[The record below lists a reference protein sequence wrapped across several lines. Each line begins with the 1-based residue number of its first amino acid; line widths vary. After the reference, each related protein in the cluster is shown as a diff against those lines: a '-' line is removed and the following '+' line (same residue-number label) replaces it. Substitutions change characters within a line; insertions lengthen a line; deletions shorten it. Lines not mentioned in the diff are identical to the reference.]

1 MWGAKDI
8 TRCLDDFRLVANSS
22 RSFDFDDPSSMND
35 TDYLTITGLN
45 KDNFNHLLKYLSTM
59 RNSCTRSIRVALAI
73 YLTKLRQGISNSVL
87 ATMFRLGHER
97 AVAHILQQVRQTLI
111 NNFTSLYLGFNHIS
125 REEILARHQTA
136 IANTLLTSK
145 DSIESM
151 KTLGFQTAM
160 PDFLNGKK
168 QLSVEEANKTRC
180 VTKTR
185 WVVESGSYQ
194 IHRATSY
201 IQDHLKE
208 AYYNPNQ
215 LIFYVE
221 MPEGFDD
228 LVRTRFQSRHSN
240 SKSYMST
247 IQFDNNNTNNPI
259 QGWCCSCTVGLRVV
273 GCCSHVC
280 ALLWHL
286 GVNRGVITDTTNPLL
301 ASNFMAL
308 VEDSMTFSDNED
320 NSDDDN
326 NIKYS
331 LSNDST
337 DASNDETSDTETED

>member
-45 KDNFNHLLKYLSTM
+45 K
-59 RNSCTRSIRVALAI
+59 
-73 YLTKLRQGISNSVL
+73 
-87 ATMFRLGHER
+87 
-97 AVAHILQQVRQTLI
+97 
-111 NNFTSLYLGFNHIS
+111 
-125 REEILARHQTA
+125 
-136 IANTLLTSK
+136 
-145 DSIESM
+145 
-151 KTLGFQTAM
+151 
-160 PDFLNGKK
+160 
-168 QLSVEEANKTRC
+168 
-180 VTKTR
+180 
-185 WVVESGSYQ
+185 GSYQ

-286 GVNRGVITDTTNPLL
+286 GVNRGIITDTTNPLL